1 MTALPFD
8 DELRAV
14 MFAHVRRLLDRH
26 GGRIPSSELNAGVT
40 VRGERAPIW
49 NYQRGIYKPAT
60 FGSDGAA
67 LSVQTSADSP
77 YADVHD
83 PAAGHF
89 IYKYQGTDPMHRD
102 NVALRRA
109 MERQRPL
116 LYLVAVDQGVYDAVF
131 PVYVAADDPGSLQF
145 TLMADVAASSPGL
158 GVDPLI
164 EIRRE
169 YATRAVMQR
178 LHQHQFR
185 RAVLGAYRNRCAICQ
200 LKHLPLLDAAHIIP
214 DHEAHGEPRVSNGLG
229 LCKIHHTAYD
239 VHILGIDPDARVHI
253 RTDILDEIDGPMLRH
268 GLQDMHRSILT
279 LPRRIGQRP
288 DRDFLA
294 ERFERFRAA

>member
-1 MTALPFD
+1 MTALSLD

-14 MFAHVRRLLDRH
+14 VFAHVQRLRDRH
-26 GGRIPSSELNAGVT
+26 GGRIPSIELSAGVT
-40 VRGERAPIW
+40 VRGERVPIW
-49 NYQRGIYKPAT
+49 NYQRGIFKPAVL
-60 FGSDGAA
+60 GLDGAA

-83 PAAGHF
+83 PTTGRF
-89 IYKYQGTDPMHRD
+89 VYKYQGTDPMHRD
-102 NVALRRA
+102 NVALRHA

-116 LYLVAVDQGVYDAVF
+116 LYLVAVDQGAYDAVF
-131 PVYVAADDPGSLQF
+131 PVYAVADEPQSLQF
-145 TLMADVAASSPGL
+145 TLMADQVAQSQDPGL
-158 GVDPLI
+158 GALA

-169 YATRAVMQR
+169 YVTRAVIQR

-214 DHEAHGEPRVSNGLG
+214 DAAEHGEPRVPNGLG

-239 VHILGIDPDARVHI
+239 VHILGIDPESHVHI

-268 GLQDMHRSILT
+268 GLQEMHGTKLLR
-279 LPRRIGQRP
+279 PRDPAHRP
-288 DRDFLA
+288 DRDHLA